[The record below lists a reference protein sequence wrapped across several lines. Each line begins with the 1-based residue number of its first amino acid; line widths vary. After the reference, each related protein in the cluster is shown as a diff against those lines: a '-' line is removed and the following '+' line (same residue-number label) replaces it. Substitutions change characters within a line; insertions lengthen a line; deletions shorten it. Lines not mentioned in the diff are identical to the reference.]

1 MKSVLFRSQNYFTKG
16 HEHLGEARNVLEEQ
30 SPFVYPPCSLM
41 FSYFQYWKAKK
52 RTTDKERR
60 MDVFKAKDSHD
71 LLRRL
76 RVRNY
81 NFDYT
86 GNYTLTIIE
95 FGNLFKKMSTYLYCE
110 YLLFCDKRYTNQR
123 LNYYTIHSYQCTL
136 QNILKGINRSYSI
149 FARV

>member
-1 MKSVLFRSQNYFTKG
+1 MHVRALDKNRRYSYYAELSFKLRSLKSVLFRSQNYFTKG

-81 NFDYT
+81 NFD
-86 GNYTLTIIE
+86 
-95 FGNLFKKMSTYLYCE
+95 
-110 YLLFCDKRYTNQR
+110 
-123 LNYYTIHSYQCTL
+123 
-136 QNILKGINRSYSI
+136 
-149 FARV
+149 V